1 MGNPGIENGMRKDT
15 EAWNNAESPRNY
27 KPFDIAGTQDVRGG
41 VQRWF
46 VGEATDIHVP
56 KMCIFICGWLYVLT
70 VFPIYINPPVAEA
83 TVAHIL
89 IIWFYFCLNSSHK
102 SSQVS
107 THICSIS
114 LLCSPLSLISPHL
127 LAILLLSLL
136 YSLLPYRS
144 GSICSLMGHPPF

>member
-56 KMCIFICGWLYVLT
+56 KMCIFICGWL
-70 VFPIYINPPVAEA
+70 
-83 TVAHIL
+83 
-89 IIWFYFCLNSSHK
+89 WFFQK
-102 SSQVS
+102 KMEE
-107 THICSIS
+107 
-114 LLCSPLSLISPHL
+114 LLCLKKKDLISVEL
-127 LAILLLSLL
+127 IV
-136 YSLLPYRS
+136 YQNKT
-144 GSICSLMGHPPF
+144 